1 MEDLFIKNTNLGKSK
16 IILKFFNQ
24 YLSNTIKKL
33 EDDEEVS
40 IIEIKELIK
49 LIVNFKKKTEIKL
62 ESLDES
68 DSESEKESTSSLMKL
83 ESTED
88 DSIKSKESDDEES
101 HKEESDKEE
110 SDKEESDKEESDKEE
125 SDKEES
131 DKEALDKEK
140 TKEIKKPED
149 PLYLS
154 FINQKPFLKV
164 LSNPN
169 YDIFKNVEKFIRNSF
184 VY

>member
-101 HKEESDKEE
+101 
-110 SDKEESDKEESDKEE
+110 DKEE

-131 DKEALDKEK
+131 DKEALDKEEPDSKEK

>member
-1 MEDLFIKNTNLGKSK
+1 MIFKSVQLQYYLVMEDLFIKNTNLGKSK

-110 SDKEESDKEESDKEE
+110 SDKE
-125 SDKEES
+125 
-131 DKEALDKEK
+131 ALDKEK

>member
-101 HKEESDKEE
+101 
-110 SDKEESDKEESDKEE
+110 DKEESDKEE

-131 DKEALDKEK
+131 DKEALDKEEPDSKEK